1 MNSFVRLLFYCENVA
16 AIKYM
21 PMESTLKNKMQQY
34 CAKHIKHKKGCHLT
48 SLLNLNSYFL

>member
-1 MNSFVRLLFYCENVA
+1 MNSFVRLLFYCQNVA

>member
-1 MNSFVRLLFYCENVA
+1 MNSFVRLLFYCQNVA

-34 CAKHIKHKKGCHLT
+34 CAKHIKHKKRM
-48 SLLNLNSYFL
+48 SLDIPLKF